1 VKPIEHLNKKSCVTL
16 FLSGELS
23 LFLGGMSMPA
33 SHLKWSFVMILLL
46 LGACE
51 TQAAPILVTS
61 RAGLGGTDFV
71 DWSQIGPNFTNVPS
85 PYSATSNLGQPVVAS
100 LVSGNFSRRTQGL
113 SGTGWVGNFSDGDA
127 VLYNLDNGTIT
138 IDFSNDVAKAGANIQ
153 SDAYGAFV
161 ARITAFDSSLNALAS
176 FTVSGISTN
185 AGNGSAPFLGVSDAV
200 NSIRRITFALDSPN
214 ALPNSF
220 GINQFDFAVASP
232 AAVPE
237 PTSLAIFGL
246 GAVGAAYRARRRLV
260 AG

>member
-1 VKPIEHLNKKSCVTL
+1 M
-16 FLSGELS
+16 F
-23 LFLGGMSMPA
+23 A
-33 SHLKWSFVMILLL
+33 SPVKWSFVMILL

-71 DWSQIGPNFTNVPS
+71 DWSQIGPDFTRVLS
-85 PYSATSNLGQPVVAS
+85 PYFATSNLGQPLVAS
-100 LVSGNFSRRTQGL
+100 LVSGTFRRLTQGW
-113 SGTGWVGNFSDGDA
+113 GWVDDFSAGDA
-127 VLYNLDNGTIT
+127 VLYNENNGTLT

-153 SDAYGAFV
+153 ANYDGPFV

-176 FTVSGISTN
+176 FTVSGIG
-185 AGNGSAPFLGVSDAV
+185 AGEGSAPFLGVSDAV
-200 NSIRRITFALDSPN
+200 NSIRRITFALDS
-214 ALPNSF
+214 AVAAPNSF
-220 GINQFDFAVASP
+220 AINQFDFAVASP
-232 AAVPE
+232 TAVPE